1 MSAIEPSA
9 APGAAPTTAAPAS
22 DRQLSRERLVSVVQS
37 YGAAIVLAVL
47 MVIASISFPT
57 FLTPYNLTNIAT
69 QSSFPLIVAI
79 GMTFVI
85 LTGGID
91 LSVGSVFALG
101 GVLGAMGSHGG
112 VAGAFL
118 IPIVAGAVVGAIQGG
133 LVAYAGMAP
142 FIVTLAGL
150 LAVRGLVLAVTHA
163 GSNTPLI
170 TDPATTAIGQGTVL
184 GISYTVLIALALLA
198 VGVVL
203 LARSRGGQSVLAI
216 GGSESPATLMGLP
229 VARVK
234 FTVYVVSGVC
244 AALAGALNAAYSSSG
259 VPTVGVGLE
268 LSAISAVVIG
278 GTLLSGGKGS
288 LIGTLAGVLLLAVIQ
303 NMINQVGSLTS
314 SVQAVVSGGF
324 LAVVVIIQTVLARSQ
339 RL

>member
-1 MSAIEPSA
+1 MSALEPS
-9 APGAAPTTAAPAS
+9 GGPAS
-22 DRQLSRERLVSVVQS
+22 AGQLARERLGAIAQS
-37 YGAAIVLAVL
+37 YGAAIVLALLV
-47 MVIASISFPT
+47 VVASVSFPT
-57 FLTPYNLTNIAT
+57 FLTPNNLSNIAT

-101 GVLGAMGSHGG
+101 GVLGAFGSEWG

-118 IPIVAGAVVGAIQGG
+118 FPMVVGALIGSVQGA
-133 LVAYAGMAP
+133 LVAYARMAP

-150 LAVRGLVLAVTHA
+150 LAVRGLVLAVTSG
-163 GSNTPLI
+163 GSTTPLI
-170 TDPATTAIGQGTVL
+170 KDPVTTSIGQGTIFGL
-184 GISYTVLIALALLA
+184 SYTVVIALVLLA
-198 VGVVL
+198 IGVLL

-216 GGSESPATLMGLP
+216 GGSESAATLMGLP
-229 VARVK
+229 VARVR
-234 FTVYVVSGVC
+234 FVVYVLSAIG
-244 AALAGALNAAYSSSG
+244 ASLAGALNAAYSSSG

-288 LIGTLAGVLLLAVIQ
+288 LVGTLAGVLLLAVIQ

-324 LAVVVIIQTVLARSQ
+324 LALVVIIQTVLARTQ

>member
-1 MSAIEPSA
+1 MTALEPA
-9 APGAAPTTAAPAS
+9 AGPATPG
-22 DRQLSRERLVSVVQS
+22 QLARERMVGLAQS
-37 YGAAIVLAVL
+37 YGAAIVLAV
-47 MVIASISFPT
+47 MVVIASLSFPT
-57 FLTPYNLTNIAT
+57 FLAPSNLSNIAT

-101 GVLGAMGSHGG
+101 GVLGAYGSQWG
-112 VAGAFL
+112 VFGAFAL
-118 IPIVAGAVVGAIQGG
+118 PLAVGAAIGAAQGAF
-133 LVAYAGMAP
+133 VAYARMAP

-150 LAVRGLVLAVTHA
+150 LAVRGLVLAVTNG
-163 GSNTPLI
+163 GSETPLI
-170 TDPATTAIGQGTVL
+170 KDAVVTAIGQGSVF
-184 GISYTVLIALALLA
+184 GVSYTVLIAVVLLA
-198 VGVVL
+198 VGLVL
-203 LARSRGGQSVLAI
+203 LARSRAGQRVLAV
-216 GGSESPATLMGLP
+216 GGSESAATLMGLP
-229 VARVK
+229 VARIR
-234 FTVYVVSGVC
+234 FSVYVLSGIG
-244 AALAGALNAAYSSSG
+244 ASLAGALNAAYSSSG

-288 LIGTLAGVLLLAVIQ
+288 LLGTLFGVLLLAVIQ

-324 LAVVVIIQTVLARSQ
+324 LAVVVIIQTVLARTQ

>member
-1 MSAIEPSA
+1 MTAIEPSA
-9 APGAAPTTAAPAS
+9 GQNSEALAS
-22 DRQLSRERLVSVVQS
+22 DAQLARERAVSVVQS
-37 YGAAIVLAVL
+37 YGAAIVLALLV
-47 MVIASISFPT
+47 VIASVSFPT
-57 FLTPYNLTNIAT
+57 FLTPNNLTNIAT

-101 GVLGAMGSHGG
+101 GVLGAMGSQWG

-118 IPIVAGAVVGAIQGG
+118 VPIIAGAIIGAIQGG

-150 LAVRGLVLAVTHA
+150 LAVRGLVLAVTNA
-163 GSNTPLI
+163 GSTTPLI
-170 TDPATTAIGQGTVL
+170 TDQVTSAIGQGRVL
-184 GISYTVLIALALLA
+184 GVSYTVLIALVLLA
-198 VGVVL
+198 LGVVL
-203 LARSRGGQSVLAI
+203 LARSRGGQSILAI
-216 GGSESPATLMGLP
+216 GGSESAATLMGLP

-234 FTVYVVSGVC
+234 FAVYVLSGVC
-244 AALAGALNAAYSSSG
+244 AAIAGALNAAYSSSG

>member
-1 MSAIEPSA
+1 MSTLEPSA
-9 APGAAPTTAAPAS
+9 GPAS
-22 DRQLSRERLVSVVQS
+22 GAQLARERLVSVVQS

-47 MVIASISFPT
+47 ITVASVSFPT
-57 FLTPYNLTNIAT
+57 FLTPSNLTNIAT
-69 QSSFPLIVAI
+69 QSSFPLIVAV

-101 GVLGAMGSHGG
+101 GVLGAYGSQFGI
-112 VAGAFL
+112 AGTLLFAL
-118 IPIVAGAVVGAIQGG
+118 VAGAVIGAIQGA
-133 LVAYAGMAP
+133 LVAYAGMAS

-150 LAVRGLVLAVTHA
+150 LAVRGLVLAVTSG
-163 GSNTPLI
+163 GSTTPLI
-170 TDPATTAIGQGTVL
+170 TDPVTTAIGQGSVF
-184 GISYTVLIALALLA
+184 GVSFTVLIALVLLA
-198 VGVVL
+198 IGALL

-216 GGSESPATLMGLP
+216 GGSESASTLMGLP
-229 VARVK
+229 VAHVK
-234 FTVYVVSGVC
+234 FAVYVLSGLC

-288 LIGTLAGVLLLAVIQ
+288 LIGTLAGVLLLSVIQ

-324 LAVVVIIQTVLARSQ
+324 LAVVVIIQTVLARTQ

>member
-1 MSAIEPSA
+1 MTAIEPNAGPANESQP
-9 APGAAPTTAAPAS
+9 AP
-22 DRQLSRERLVSVVQS
+22 ERVIGVVQS
-37 YGAAIVLAVL
+37 YGAAIVLALLITV
-47 MVIASISFPT
+47 ASILFPS
-57 FLTPYNLTNIAT
+57 FLTPGNLTNIAT

-101 GVLGAMGSHGG
+101 GVLGAMGSQWG
-112 VAGAFL
+112 VGGAFL
-118 IPIVAGAVVGAIQGG
+118 LPIAAGALVGAIQGS

-150 LAVRGLVLAVTHA
+150 LGVRGLVLAVTNA
-163 GSNTPLI
+163 GATTPLI
-170 TDPATTAIGQGTVL
+170 TDPVTAVIGQGKLL
-184 GISYTVLIALALLA
+184 GVSYTVLIALALLA
-198 VGVVL
+198 AGMLL
-203 LARSRGGQSVLAI
+203 LARSRGGQSILAI
-216 GGSESPATLMGLP
+216 GGSESAATLMGLP

-234 FTVYVVSGVC
+234 FAVYVLSGIC

-324 LAVVVIIQTVLARSQ
+324 LAAVVIIQTVLARDQ
-339 RL
+339 RP